1 MSRKKKQQPK
11 SSSRRLRA
19 AGEDRG
25 SLALTVAWMLTAI
38 AAAVATAVSLV
49 AELLLLQFPPETGG
63 AQPFAFVPG
72 LFLLVATVTGLL
84 CLTLTPV
91 VIRVRRD
98 PPPRS
103 ITLFAVIAG
112 ALPLVIVAWQTLF
125 NSPA

>member
-1 MSRKKKQQPK
+1 
-11 SSSRRLRA
+11 
-19 AGEDRG
+19 
-25 SLALTVAWMLTAI
+25 MLTAI

-49 AELLLLQFPPETGG
+49 AELLLWQFPPETGG